1 MHNKAQ
7 QFAADGRRT
16 PFPWL
21 LRRHSKAAA
30 VLRRYWPGIREFL
43 AGGVQRPLHRDWLQA
58 RSLW

>member
-16 PFPWL
+16 PFTWL

-30 VLRRYWPGIREFL
+30 VLRRYAIKEDKL
-43 AGGVQRPLHRDWLQA
+43 RDH
-58 RSLW
+58 

>member
-16 PFPWL
+16 PFTWL

-30 VLRRYWPGIREFL
+30 VLRRYVPPPKHL
-43 AGGVQRPLHRDWLQA
+43 ALRQA
-58 RSLW
+58 KSYSLMYT